1 MTLWRTFLMM
11 KRWWTTNVRSTLVT
25 GGFLK
30 VESTLV
36 GTNLDLT
43 MLRVRGFY
51 NKIRMPGAMDVLR

>member
-1 MTLWRTFLMM
+1 ML
-11 KRWWTTNVRSTLVT
+11 KRWWTTNVKSTFVT
-25 GGFLK
+25 GGFFK